1 MSIALITG
9 GSGHVGAN
17 LVRELTAQDYKVRC
31 IDFDG
36 DHRAFEGYDVEL
48 ITGSVTDI
56 DTLDKAFEGVDVVFH
71 TAAIISLER
80 KNKSLIRS
88 VNVEGTKNVCKMSL
102 KHSIRKLIHF
112 SSVDAFIREPLED
125 PLLEDRSLVVDQNAV
140 PYDLSKADAQR
151 IVLEYA
157 QNGLDASIIH
167 PTSIVGPNDFK
178 PGIPMQALVD
188 MANGKRKLM
197 PNWGYNFI
205 DVRDLCDAA
214 ISAVDNGKS
223 GQNYLVG
230 GEYNLYLYIAELIG
244 KQLEKKVVFGTLPDF
259 VTYLGIPFEYAKSL
273 VTKQPR
279 VITLDSIHTAQTG
292 NKVIPSKLAKE
303 ELNHNP
309 RPFEE
314 TIFDTIDFFQKRG
327 LITK

>member
-1 MSIALITG
+1 MSTALITG

-48 ITGSVTDI
+48 IKGSVTDI
-56 DTLDKAFEGVDVVFH
+56 ESLDKAFVGVDVVFH

-88 VNVEGTKNVCKMSL
+88 VNVEGTENVCEMSL

-151 IVLEYA
+151 VVLEYCDR
-157 QNGLDASIIH
+157 GLDASIIH
-167 PTSIVGPNDFK
+167 PSGIFGPNDFK
-178 PGIPMQALVD
+178 PSLFGQEFIKI
-188 MANGKRKLM
+188 ANSKR
-197 PNWGYNFI
+197 PFSINVGYDYV
-205 DVRDLCDAA
+205 DVRDL
-214 ISAVDNGKS
+214 SKTAVNCVSKGAS
-223 GQNYLVG
+223 GQNYIVG
-230 GEYNLYLYIAELIG
+230 GNYMDFVYMADVMSQELGRKLIR
-244 KQLEKKVVFGTLPDF
+244 GTLPF
-259 VTYLGIPFEYAKSL
+259 ISIYLSL
-273 VTKQPR
+273 PMYYVLSLITNTPR
-279 VITLDSIHTAQTG
+279 AITLDSIHTIKVQ
-292 NKVIPSKLAKE
+292 NKNIPSQLSKDQLG
-303 ELNHNP
+303 HSP
-309 RPFEE
+309 RSIEE
-314 TIFDTIDFFQKRG
+314 TITDTLKFFKEAG
-327 LITK
+327 AIT